1 MQIKSLKKS
10 RQREAVYDFLM
21 TRKDHPTADFIYE
34 NVRKT
39 FPNISLGT
47 VYRNL
52 NLLVELGQAQRF
64 STYDGYDHFDGNPA
78 PHYHFVCN
86 KCRCVL
92 DIDTPTDDGLDVVL
106 EADCELA
113 LDYRMAIFDYVNNEP
128 DIIRFSFR
136 RKAEEQAEPV
146 VEKLKPVIKI
156 AGFDIYIA
164 AVNA

>member
-86 KCRCVL
+86 KCICVL
-92 DIDTPTDDGLDVVL
+92 DIDTPANDGLEALVSSCFGGKIDGHAVL
-106 EADCELA
+106 FNGLCSSCMSSEKNSSK
-113 LDYRMAIFDYVNNEP
+113 NN
-128 DIIRFSFR
+128 
-136 RKAEEQAEPV
+136 
-146 VEKLKPVIKI
+146 
-156 AGFDIYIA
+156 
-164 AVNA
+164 

>member
-78 PHYHFVCN
+78 PHYHLSATNADAFSTLTL
-86 KCRCVL
+86 RRMTVL
-92 DIDTPTDDGLDVVL
+92 KLL
-106 EADCELA
+106 LLHALA
-113 LDYRMAIFDYVNNEP
+113 
-128 DIIRFSFR
+128 
-136 RKAEEQAEPV
+136 
-146 VEKLKPVIKI
+146 EK
-156 AGFDIYIA
+156 
-164 AVNA
+164 

>member
-1 MQIKSLKKS
+1 MQTKTMKKS
-10 RQREAVYDFLM
+10 RQRDAIYDFLM

-86 KCRCVL
+86 RCRCVL
-92 DIDTPTDDGLDVVL
+92 DLDTPTDDGLEALASSCFGGKIEGHTVL
-106 EADCELA
+106 FNGLCPACMSSENPSE
-113 LDYRMAIFDYVNNEP
+113 NN
-128 DIIRFSFR
+128 
-136 RKAEEQAEPV
+136 
-146 VEKLKPVIKI
+146 
-156 AGFDIYIA
+156 
-164 AVNA
+164 

>member
-1 MQIKSLKKS
+1 MQTKTMKKS
-10 RQREAVYDFLM
+10 RQRDAIYDFLM

-86 KCRCVL
+86 RCRCVL
-92 DIDTPTDDGLDVVL
+92 DLDTPADDGLEALASSFFGGKIEGHTVL
-106 EADCELA
+106 FNGLCPACMPSENPSE
-113 LDYRMAIFDYVNNEP
+113 NN
-128 DIIRFSFR
+128 
-136 RKAEEQAEPV
+136 
-146 VEKLKPVIKI
+146 
-156 AGFDIYIA
+156 
-164 AVNA
+164 

>member
-78 PHYHFVCN
+78 PHYHFIC
-86 KCRCVL
+86 KHCGSVL
-92 DIDTPTDDGLDVVL
+92 DLSVDGLDHINVL
-106 EADCELA
+106 ANQGFDGELEGHITYFYGKCADCKK
-113 LDYRMAIFDYVNNEP
+113 N
-128 DIIRFSFR
+128 S
-136 RKAEEQAEPV
+136 
-146 VEKLKPVIKI
+146 
-156 AGFDIYIA
+156 
-164 AVNA
+164 